1 MGRRICV
8 MRTFFFA
15 LRFGETEKSNGSFCF
30 WVCVIRIYAGVA
42 FGTHGPEPRKKVELN
57 VGGKN
62 EL

>member
-1 MGRRICV
+1 
-8 MRTFFFA
+8 MRTSFFA
-15 LRFGETEKSNGSFCF
+15 SRFRETEKSNGSFCF